1 MIATKNTAATS
12 KRTPY
17 CDTCYRKG
25 LSEKEYTS
33 HYTKSEPGPR
43 GVVVCPTILNT
54 VCRACGGKGHWASEK
69 FCPLMRREAKEDR
82 RYNDRKEREQNKP
95 VAKKTTENRFAALM
109 DDEGEAVV
117 ATVPTLKSVAALK
130 SVATPTPVVVAPV
143 VRSGPS
149 WADMAKKP
157 AVLIPK
163 EEPSPLTQLKF
174 NTVYYDSKQ
183 TNYEPL
189 MTDAEREAFKIMM
202 ERQAAG
208 CFEKKRC
215 SWLELSDDEEEEEEE
230 EYDEEW

>member
-1 MIATKNTAATS
+1 MIATKNTATAPA

-82 RYNDRKEREQNKP
+82 RYNERKEREQKVAAKP
-95 VAKKTTENRFAALM
+95 LAKKTTENLYAALM

-117 ATVPTLKSVAALK
+117 ALTPMPTPTP
-130 SVATPTPVVVAPV
+130 TPTPVVVAPV

-174 NTVYYDSKQ
+174 HTVYYDSKE
-183 TNYEPL
+183 TKYEPL
-189 MTDAEREAFKIMM
+189 MTDSEREAFKIMM

-208 CFEKKRC
+208 YFDKARV
-215 SWLELSDDEEEEEEE
+215 SWLDLSDDEEEEEEE

>member
-1 MIATKNTAATS
+1 
-12 KRTPY
+12 
-17 CDTCYRKG
+17 
-25 LSEKEYTS
+25 
-33 HYTKSEPGPR
+33 
-43 GVVVCPTILNT
+43 
-54 VCRACGGKGHWASEK
+54 
-69 FCPLMRREAKEDR
+69 MRREAKEDR
-82 RYNDRKEREQNKP
+82 RYNDRKEREQKMAAKP

-117 ATVPTLKSVAALK
+117 ATVPTPISVAALK
-130 SVATPTPVVVAPV
+130 SVAAPTPVVVAPV

-157 AVLIPK
+157 AVLVPK

-174 NTVYYDSKQ
+174 NTVYYDSKE
-183 TNYEPL
+183 TKYEPL

-208 CFEKKRC
+208 YFQKSSRV
-215 SWLELSDDEEEEEEE
+215 SWLDLSDDEEEEEEE